1 MTYLQIISKYIWA
14 SPVFLG
20 QYGHS
25 DDYLEGHITALI
37 QINDYR
43 RASRSQGM
51 QISTLPAVLDKT
63 VFTTKSAWQGLS
75 QTLTQRP

>member
-1 MTYLQIISKYIWA
+1 MTYLQITSKYIWA

-25 DDYLEGHITALI
+25 DDYLEGHRTALI

-43 RASRSQGM
+43 
-51 QISTLPAVLDKT
+51 
-63 VFTTKSAWQGLS
+63 SADQYATCCSG
-75 QTLTQRP
+75 